1 MPSNSRSNR
10 VQQLN
15 QRERFPNHDPRRQ
28 PPPFRGRGRGRG
40 IAMGVGRRQPHHD
53 PHEEAISESDDSRM
67 EEGIYDARDKD
78 VKERSANLAFS
89 WQNRAKLIES
99 NDQASKRRQ
108 D

>member
-78 VKERSANLAFS
+78 VKGLFKIVYVPIAYTTGEECKPCIFM
-89 WQNRAKLIES
+89 AK
-99 NDQASKRRQ
+99 
-108 D
+108 